1 MPEATLEMGKD
12 LDSAEGAQ
20 MLLIYLAIVVVLV
33 SFFVHRFMQSQSQ
46 ADNED
51 AKVLADKE
59 EKKENKD
66 NKKGKKKRGGM
77 GRRGGNDVQEAR
89 PAANETLGEEDDE
102 EGPILSKKE
111 QRKKDAKDDKADAKK
126 DREEA
131 EDNKRDKQSMRDK
144 KYADRDAE
152 REAMEEALAKEE
164 AEREVQRQK
173 EAQEELDKWKD
184 MFSVGEAGTE
194 IDAEANEAQGRLAE
208 FIEHIECKKVVAMED
223 LAAYFEMRPQD
234 VLKRVEDL
242 LMMERISG
250 VIDDRGKFIC
260 ITKKEMDE
268 VAKFMRR
275 RGRVNVTD
283 LAAESNKLIDLRP
296 KDLPDKGK
304 QNDGAAPENEKT

>member
-1 MPEATLEMGKD
+1 
-12 LDSAEGAQ
+12 

-164 AEREVQRQK
+164 AREVQRQK

-250 VIDDRGKFIC
+250 VIDDRGK
-260 ITKKEMDE
+260 
-268 VAKFMRR
+268 
-275 RGRVNVTD
+275 
-283 LAAESNKLIDLRP
+283 
-296 KDLPDKGK
+296 
-304 QNDGAAPENEKT
+304 